1 MMAHYW
7 FATIRISEFK
17 KGAGMSKVEVNKYM
31 NLVANTQSFTHPLN
45 DNELR
50 KYKNCVFQKSKDFDG
65 ELWSGQA
72 VKPITIKTVK
82 DGEYDLNK
90 LFILKKKSKN

>member
-1 MMAHYW
+1 
-7 FATIRISEFK
+7 
-17 KGAGMSKVEVNKYM
+17 M

-90 LFILKKKSKN
+90 LFILKKKSKKLKIMSHTGHIILINIPTANFLYFSKL